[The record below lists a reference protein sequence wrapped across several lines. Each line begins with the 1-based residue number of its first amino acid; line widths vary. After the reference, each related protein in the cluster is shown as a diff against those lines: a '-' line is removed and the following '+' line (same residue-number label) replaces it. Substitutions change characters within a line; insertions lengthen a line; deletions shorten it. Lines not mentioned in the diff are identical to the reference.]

1 MALAKEHTDF
11 SLREL
16 CTFDAKKVQIDRV
29 FTNLL
34 VLLKH
39 DGAPITTVSRKR
51 KMITIDDLVDS
62 VCKDDSLN
70 FDGFKENRDVVYKWL
85 ESNYLSLIHRGTD
98 KQQVAAPLPMHL
110 NVYKLR
116 NSTFNRDYGVAD
128 QIFSMLYY
136 GANDVMHDL
145 RDFLFEGADF
155 YTDKYDGQKDLDI
168 ETLVIM
174 RILDQTERDYADD
187 RKPKDIPVPL
197 CLGQAR
203 ILGDDIARLLAYSG
217 KVPRLV
223 LIDYIKSVLSL
234 HTGLYLLRLYQIVP
248 DLVKNGVKNHICKD
262 CPVQAH
268 NSDGFAKCAF
278 PVNLV
283 TDMGENYRSHMA
295 ELARQQYNEHI
306 EQLNSYVK
314 AHLTIKKLQEFGNE
328 LVAKGKI
335 AKKPQSLEEILSL
348 RDFQEKIEI
357 KTFFEIRIR
366 SLLSSDDDTTDQRLL
381 SIRKM
386 PLSEFDAYVEMVFL
400 LRQQYHQKYYS
411 QLMDSLFQK
420 NTENGLMRQGYGK
433 RNSRRYTLGSSL
445 LETLVQIAVLEPI
458 ENYQFRTRSI
468 RVDDF
473 LEWIRKRYG
482 IYIGRLPDGKNA
494 TITDFESLRLNIQIF
509 KDRLREIGF
518 YTDLS
523 DAYISQVIRPR
534 YYID

>member
-1 MALAKEHTDF
+1 MSLAKEHTDF
-11 SLREL
+11 SMREI

-34 VLLKH
+34 VLLKY
-39 DGAPITTVSRKR
+39 DGAPITTMSRKR
-51 KMITIDDLVDS
+51 KMITTNDLADSICQDDALH
-62 VCKDDSLN
+62 
-70 FDGFKENRDVVYKWL
+70 FAGFKENREVVKKWL
-85 ESNYLSLIHRGTD
+85 ESDFLSLIHRGTD
-98 KQQVAAPLPMHL
+98 NQQVAAPLPMHL

-116 NSTFNRDYGVAD
+116 NATFNRDYGVAD

-136 GANDVMHDL
+136 GASDVMHDL
-145 RDFLFEGADF
+145 RDFLFEGADI

-168 ETLVIM
+168 ETLLIM
-174 RILDQTERDYADD
+174 RILDQTERDYSDD
-187 RKPKDIPVPL
+187 RKPKDIPLPL

-203 ILGDDIARLLAYSG
+203 ILGEDIARLLAYAG

-223 LIDYIKSVLSL
+223 LIDYIKSVLAL
-234 HTGLYLLRLYQIVP
+234 HTGLYLLRIYQIVP
-248 DLVKNGVKNHICKD
+248 DLVKREGRHPVCKE
-262 CPVQAH
+262 CPVQAGGIE
-268 NSDGFAKCAF
+268 GFEQCAF
-278 PVNLV
+278 PVSV
-283 TDMGENYRSHMA
+283 VADMGESYTNHMA
-295 ELARQQYNEHI
+295 ELARQQYNDHI

-314 AHLTIKKLQEFGNE
+314 AHITLKKLREFGNE

-335 AKKPQSLEEILSL
+335 AKPQSLEEILSL
-348 RDFQEKIEI
+348 RNYQEKIEL

-366 SLLSSDDDTTDQRLL
+366 SLLSTDDDTTDQRLL

-386 PLSEFDAYVEMVFL
+386 PLSELDAYVEMVFL
-400 LRQQYHQKYYS
+400 LRQPFHQKYYI

-420 NTENGLMRQGYGK
+420 NTENGLLRQGYGK
-433 RNSRRYTLGSSL
+433 RNGRRYTLGSSL
-445 LETLVQIAVLEPI
+445 LETLVQIAVLEPT
-458 ENYQFRTRSI
+458 ENYKFRTRSI

-482 IYIGRLPDGKNA
+482 IHISRLPLEKNA
-494 TITDFESLRLNIQIF
+494 TIVDFESLRLNGQAF